1 MKAIIPVAG
10 IGSKLRPHT
19 HTQPKPLMPV
29 AGKPI
34 LGHIIDS
41 LLEEGVYHQVFV
53 LGYLGEKIR
62 EYVQQQYAD
71 KIHASFVVQEPR
83 RGLAHA
89 VSLCKEYLTDD
100 EEIIIILGDT
110 IFGKDIHNI
119 LKLQDNI
126 LGVQEVNDPRK
137 FGVAVWDSSK
147 NKVLKVIEKPEIPTS
162 NLALVGLY
170 KIKNS
175 NILFDCIENMMRK
188 PAKSEREQYSLTDA
202 LMDMIQQD
210 IVFNIYKVENWYDC
224 GSRKSL
230 LLSNQILLEK
240 NNRLPDVPFENT
252 VILPPVHIAENC
264 VISNSIIG
272 PYVAIAE
279 NTNINNSIVKNS
291 IIGAYSQLDTII
303 LNNSVL
309 GNDTSLKGKAHSVN
323 IGDSTEIDF
332 DE

>member
-10 IGSKLRPHT
+10 VGSKLRPHT

-41 LLEEGVYHQVFV
+41 LLAEGIEQQVFV

-62 EYVQQQYAD
+62 EYVQTQYGD
-71 KIHASFVVQEPR
+71 KLKAEFVVQEPR

-89 VSLCKEYLTDD
+89 LALCKDYVADN

-110 IFGKDIHNI
+110 IFGKDVHHI
-119 LKLQDNI
+119 LKMGANI
-126 LGVQEVNDPRK
+126 LGVQEVADPRK
-137 FGVAVWDSSK
+137 FGVAVLDEPK
-147 NKVLKVIEKPEIPTS
+147 TGVLKVIEKPQIPTS

-170 KIKNS
+170 KIKEVA
-175 NILFDCIENMMRK
+175 ILFESI
-188 PAKSEREQYSLTDA
+188 AKIMQFPPTDPTDQYLLTDA
-202 LMDMIQQD
+202 IMLMIEQG
-210 IVFNIYKVENWYDC
+210 VAFETYKVENWYDC
-224 GSRKSL
+224 GSRESL
-230 LLSNQILLEK
+230 LSSNQILLEK
-240 NNRLPDVPFENT
+240 IAVFPEYPFEHT
-252 VILPPVHIAENC
+252 VILPPVYIAPNC
-264 VISNSIIG
+264 NIRNSIIG

-279 NTNINNSIVKNS
+279 NTQISNSIIRNS
-291 IIGAYSQLDTII
+291 IIGAYSQLETII

-309 GNDTSLKGKAHSVN
+309 GNDTTLKGKAHSVN